1 MMIKTL
7 GLIIFTIFLHQVSS
21 AAELMDGK
29 EFSSRMAKGYQI
41 QPEDTLAGYPI
52 YAVDGD
58 WTIIRGELNRWT
70 DVPGRTIL
78 RPFVGMER
86 VINGQWAMSHWLGVN
101 AEQGKWRRID
111 ADPCKGEKIIKID
124 QLRGMLDRCATAEM
138 ATIRVAGESIDVLK
152 LNFTEVN
159 VGRIY
164 QSTFYVHPNQ
174 LGYKPSVIV
183 DKSSDFNKK
192 LEAWMNDYL
201 NRLVKAA
208 NDDKTPDAF
217 KGMRSISQALSIK

>member
-1 MMIKTL
+1 MIKTL
-7 GLIIFTIFLHQVSS
+7 GLIIFTIFLHQFSL
-21 AAELMDGK
+21 ATELMDGK

-41 QPEDTLAGYPI
+41 QAEDTLAGYPI

-58 WTIIRGELNRWT
+58 WTIIRGELNRWA
-70 DVPGRTIL
+70 DVKGRTIL

-86 VINGQWAMSHWLGVN
+86 VVNGQWAMSHWLGVN
-101 AEQGKWRRID
+101 AEQGQWRRID
-111 ADPCKGEKIIKID
+111 AEPCRGEKIVKID
-124 QLRGMLDRCATAEM
+124 QLRGILDRCATAEM
-138 ATIRVAGESIDVLK
+138 STIRVAGESVDVLK

-174 LGYKPSVIV
+174 VGYKPAVMV

-192 LEAWMNDYL
+192 LEAWMNEYL
-201 NRLVKAA
+201 KAMVKAA
-208 NDDKTPDAF
+208 NDDKMPDAF
-217 KGMRSISQALSIK
+217 KGMRSISQTFSIK